1 MTKVLLRRIFKSRKP
16 GVILD
21 IPKSEADGL
30 VTLGIGEILK
40 EEEQQ
45 PAPKRTSKVADAE

>member
-1 MTKVLLRRIFKSRKP
+1 MTKVLLHRSYKARKP

-21 IPKSEADGL
+21 IPQAEADGL

-40 EEEQQ
+40 EEH
-45 PAPKRTSKVADAE
+45 PAPKKKGERESAE

>member
-1 MTKVLLRRIFKSRKP
+1 MTKVLLHRIFKSRKP

-21 IPKSEADGL
+21 IPKNEADGL

-40 EEEQQ
+40 EEQQ
-45 PAPKRTSKVADAE
+45 PAPKKASKVADAE

>member
-1 MTKVLLRRIFKSRKP
+1 MTKVLLHRSYKARKP

-21 IPKSEADGL
+21 IPQAEADGL

-40 EEEQQ
+40 EEQ
-45 PAPKRTSKVADAE
+45 PAPKKAGKGADGE

>member
-1 MTKVLLRRIFKSRKP
+1 MTNVLLHRSYKARKP

-21 IPKSEADGL
+21 IPQGEADSL

-40 EEEQQ
+40 EEQT
-45 PAPKRTSKVADAE
+45 APKRKGEKDSAE

>member
-1 MTKVLLRRIFKSRKP
+1 MTNVLLHRSYKARKP

-21 IPKSEADGL
+21 IPQAEADSL

-40 EEEQQ
+40 EEH
-45 PAPKRTSKVADAE
+45 PAAKKASKGADGE